1 MPRRKSIKSQSR
13 IARTVPAA
21 PRNSISQRVAAHE
34 SNSTDESLILT
45 PSHMESVLIEPF
57 FLGCL
62 SHASY
67 MVSSDGIAAVIDPQ
81 RDVDVYLDAAEQK
94 GLEIRHVIETHLH
107 ADFVSGHR
115 ELAERTGAQ
124 IYLGDGCRATF
135 PHSSVRDG
143 DSIEFGRCRL
153 DFMQTPGHSLES
165 ICIVLTDLD
174 KPSRPRALFTGDT
187 LFVGDV
193 GRPDLSHAHT
203 PHELAALLYTSLH
216 EKILKLPEETE
227 FFPAHRAGSLCGRQ
241 MSPDCSSTLGRERRF
256 NYALQAGSSEDFVQ
270 LLTGSFPPRPEY
282 FSRDV
287 ELNRQGAVPLNQ
299 LPPAA
304 PARAAEFSRMQLDGA
319 IAVDTRP
326 TAQFAAALVPGAL
339 HIGLTGQY
347 ASWAARLLGLNQRI
361 ILIAEDADRVRE
373 SQQRLA
379 RVGIEKVEAYLEG
392 GISGWIAGNYKP
404 DVMRQMSVNELA
416 EVLERQDRQITV
428 LDVRE
433 SGEIEAGAIPSSVR
447 IPLGQ
452 LEARTGELDP
462 SKLIVVHCKSAYRS
476 SIATSILR
484 RAGFR
489 EIANLTGGY
498 DAWKAAGN

>member
-1 MPRRKSIKSQSR
+1 
-13 IARTVPAA
+13 
-21 PRNSISQRVAAHE
+21 
-34 SNSTDESLILT
+34 
-45 PSHMESVLIEPF
+45 MESVIVEPF

-67 MVSSDGIAAVIDPQ
+67 MIGSDGVAAVIDPQ
-81 RDVDVYLDAAEQK
+81 RDVDVYLEAAGQK
-94 GLEIRHVIETHLH
+94 DLEIRYVIETHLH

-115 ELAERTGAQ
+115 ELAERTGAR
-124 IYLGDGCRATF
+124 IYLGDGCRAAF
-135 PHSSVRDG
+135 PHSAVRDG
-143 DSIEFGRCRL
+143 DSIQFGRCQL

-165 ICIVLTDLD
+165 ICIVLTDLEEPCSP
-174 KPSRPRALFTGDT
+174 KALFTGDT

-193 GRPDLSHAHT
+193 GRPDLSRTHT
-203 PHELAALLYTSLH
+203 PQQLAALLYASLH
-216 EKILKLPEETE
+216 DKILKLPDETE
-227 FFPAHRAGSLCGRQ
+227 LFPAHRAGSLCGRQ
-241 MSPDCSSTLGRERRF
+241 MSPDCSSTLGKERRF
-256 NYALQAGSSEDFVQ
+256 NYALQAHSCDEFVH

-287 ELNRQGAVPLNQ
+287 ELNRQGAVPLNH
-299 LPPAA
+299 LSPAA
-304 PARAAEFSRMQLDGA
+304 PVSAAEFSRMQSNGA
-319 IAVDTRP
+319 IAIDTRP
-326 TAQFAAALVPGAL
+326 TDQFAAAHVPGSMHL
-339 HIGLTGQY
+339 GLTGQY
-347 ASWAARLLGLNQRI
+347 ASWAARLLGLDQRI
-361 ILIAEDADRVRE
+361 ILVAENADRVRE

-379 RVGIEKVEAYLEG
+379 RVGIEKVEAYLDG
-392 GISGWIAGNYKP
+392 GISGWIADNYKP

-416 EVLERQDRQITV
+416 EVLERQNSQITV

-433 SGEIEAGAIPSSVR
+433 SGEVEAGAIRNSVR

-452 LEARTGELDP
+452 LAARTGELDP